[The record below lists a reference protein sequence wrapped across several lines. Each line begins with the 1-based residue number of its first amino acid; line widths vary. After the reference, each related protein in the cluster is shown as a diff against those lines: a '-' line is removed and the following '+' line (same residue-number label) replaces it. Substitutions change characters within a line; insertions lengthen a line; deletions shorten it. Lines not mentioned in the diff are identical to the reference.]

1 MFGCRRR
8 SGARTAGSR
17 DDGPG
22 YRGRIDAPPSTPD
35 RSDDAPAGPSLG
47 LVIGAGCLLI
57 GLALVVVSLVRSNS
71 GDPSDASVTTTAVI
85 PVEAPGIEAGTT
97 APLGSAGLGE
107 GVAKEVSGRTPLRG
121 FGEVQVSLTTQEGKI
136 CELCLLS
143 AATQEQRAR
152 GLMEVTD
159 EDLGGYD
166 GMLFE
171 YPDPVD
177 GEFWMK
183 NTPLP
188 LSIAY
193 FDAQGRLVSTSDME
207 PCGNDPTCPTY
218 PAADSFE
225 YAIEVP
231 QGLLDEIGATP
242 GATLHIHTRHCP
254 LAEGGG

>member
-1 MFGCRRR
+1 M
-8 SGARTAGSR
+8 
-17 DDGPG
+17 
-22 YRGRIDAPPSTPD
+22 PPATTE
-35 RSDDAPAGPSLG
+35 RSDAAPTGPSLG

-57 GLALVVVSLVRSNS
+57 GLALVVVSLVRSSS
-71 GDPSDASVTTTAVI
+71 GDASDAAATTTTAVI

-107 GVAKEVSGRTPLRG
+107 GVGPEVAGRTPLRG
-121 FGEVQVSLTTQEGKI
+121 FGEVQVSLTTEEGKI

-143 AATQEQRAR
+143 AMTEEQRAR

-171 YPDPVD
+171 YPESTD
-177 GEFWMK
+177 GQFWMR
-183 NTPLP
+183 NTPMP

-193 FDAQGRLVSTSDME
+193 FDAQGKLVSTTDME
-207 PCGNDPTCPTY
+207 PCGATGDCPTY
-218 PAADSFE
+218 PAAGSFT

-231 QGLLDEIGATP
+231 QGMLDEIGATP
-242 GATLHIHTRHCP
+242 GATLHIHTRRCP